1 MNMEKIK
8 SAIGVVSSVVEAVDS
23 LKVVALS
30 SRLDTEFKVGEF
42 PTVFRFRVFKDGEI
56 ADEYLRLAFAF
67 NAAEHGDLMVV
78 ATKASTTKASKDDNG
93 NFIKNSNGDIVLSDG
108 ILKIRDFVTIVTPG
122 IKIFAERQDSK
133 GFVKRYRFRLE
144 RDDRSF
150 SCQKL
155 EIVFDAGCSG
165 VLTMNM
171 EFSPKSGCL

>member
-1 MNMEKIK
+1 MTDEKIK
-8 SAIGVVSSVVEAVDS
+8 SAVDAINSVVEVVDS

-67 NAAEHGDLMVV
+67 NAAECGDLMVV
-78 ATKASTTKASKDDNG
+78 TTKASKDDNG
-93 NFIKNSNGDIVLSDG
+93 NFIRNSNGDIVLSDG

-133 GFVKRYRFRLE
+133 GCVKRYRFRLE

-150 SCQKL
+150 SCQKF
-155 EIVFDAGCSG
+155 EIVFDVGCSG